1 MPRRTSLEV
10 KFGAKVKLGPIM
22 ELAKSLHAQ
31 GEAAFSAGDEYGG
44 LALMRQAV
52 DVLEQSSDKPG
63 FNAEAHLLLCS
74 IRSDVGDA
82 LRKLARWG
90 EARAH
95 LERVLIE
102 AAEAPPKEHGTL
114 VARARGRLGALDEQ
128 EQEQRELVMSPK
140 LQRAWRRRAQKARAA
155 LRLQA
160 AARRRSSQRLAGDL
174 RDARSAV
181 EVQRLARGR
190 SARRLAAAQRQA
202 QTAVQRVEAA
212 AHADAADSHRAAT
225 LVRLLRELEEAT
237 ADENVWLRLRVDGNL
252 AWDLRRIC
260 VQLTAGIASLSA
272 AVGEAGPNPDDAKS
286 ARLAEARQLQREMR
300 GVVYVQDKKTEYF
313 YKKVYCHVDDDALTW
328 FVVDT
333 LASEGTAAPVASLDA
348 RPTRVPFA
356 SIARCRISSLERY
369 EFELRLVPEAE
380 GAPLRVLSFRAD
392 TWRSLH
398 HWVNGIL
405 TLRSLSRQGFF
416 GAGARGGRE
425 GSRAALSQISSHPYM
440 GKWARDQVAAGVDA
454 SPAQR
459 ASAPAP
465 AAAAARPSAVSAGG
479 VEYGTGG
486 LWLPPMMPVSPP
498 PAKASPP
505 AARSSTSS
513 SINVAAAVLSP
524 QELARKAANP
534 AFAASLARA
543 AAAQGV
549 HA

>member
-22 ELAKSLHAQ
+22 ELGRSLHAQ

-52 DVLEQSSDKPG
+52 DVLEQSSGQPG

-155 LRLQA
+155 VRLQA

-252 AWDLRRIC
+252 AWDLRRVC

-380 GAPLRVLSFRAD
+380 GHRCACS
-392 TWRSLH
+392 RS
-398 HWVNGIL
+398 GR
-405 TLRSLSRQGFF
+405 TR
-416 GAGARGGRE
+416 GARSTTGSTASSRCDR
-425 GSRAALSQISSHPYM
+425 SRA
-440 GKWARDQVAAGVDA
+440 
-454 SPAQR
+454 R
-459 ASAPAP
+459 ASSAP
-465 AAAAARPSAVSAGG
+465 
-479 VEYGTGG
+479 
-486 LWLPPMMPVSPP
+486 
-498 PAKASPP
+498 
-505 AARSSTSS
+505 
-513 SINVAAAVLSP
+513 
-524 QELARKAANP
+524 
-534 AFAASLARA
+534 ARA
-543 AAAQGV
+543 AAERGRAPRCRRSRPTRTWASGRATRWPPASTRRRRNARARRRPPPPLPGRRRSQRAASSTALAGSGCRR
-549 HA
+549 